1 MSGLIEK
8 DLRLTVARKQTL
20 LIFFVVALIMG
31 MSVDG
36 SFIIGYLTML
46 AIMVAIGTISY
57 DEYDNGFAFLLTLPF
72 GRKTYV
78 KEKYLFSF
86 LIGAA
91 AWILGVVVYVI
102 GNLIHRTPVNLA
114 VELPMLLTLIPV
126 MYLTAAIMIPL
137 QLKYGSERSRFVLFL
152 IFGIIAIVLFGSKRY
167 FSGEESFV
175 LNLVRSLE
183 GKSPMAI
190 LLVVTG
196 VCAAAVIISYLFS
209 ARVLE
214 KKEF

>member
-1 MSGLIEK
+1 MRGLIEK
-8 DLRLTVARKQTL
+8 DLRLTIARKQTL

-78 KEKYLFSF
+78 KEKYLFSL

-91 AWILGVVVYVI
+91 AWLLGVVVYII
-102 GNLIHRTPVNLA
+102 GNLIRHTPADLA
-114 VELPMLLTLIPV
+114 VELPMLLTLLPV

-137 QLKYGSERSRFVLFL
+137 QLKYGSEKSRFVLFL

-190 LLVVTG
+190 LLV
-196 VCAAAVIISYLFS
+196 AAVVWLVAAFISYLFS
-209 ARVLE
+209 VQVMVKR
-214 KKEF
+214 EF